1 MIHYLWYLVLH
12 CSRPTKLKEDCKE
25 TNCARSPLALIYMIS
40 IYENILS
47 ARQTSADS
55 VGSSKQL

>member
-1 MIHYLWYLVLH
+1 MIHHLWYLVSH
-12 CSRPTKLKEDCKE
+12 CSRSTKLKEDSKE
-25 TNCARSPLALIYMIS
+25 TNCTRSPLALIYMIS
-40 IYENILS
+40 SYEKILS